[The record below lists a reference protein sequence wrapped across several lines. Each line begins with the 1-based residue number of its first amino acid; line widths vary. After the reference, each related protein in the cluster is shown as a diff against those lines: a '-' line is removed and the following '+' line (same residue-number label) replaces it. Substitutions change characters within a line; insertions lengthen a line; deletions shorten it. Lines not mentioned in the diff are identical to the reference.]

1 MVKMKIINLDCDGT
15 WIDLYGVNNWLAD
28 LINEQTRPYEEAKPL
43 VNLSLLAR
51 ILNKLQRQGYE
62 INIISWTSKNST
74 IQYHEAVKEAKI
86 KWLKKHIPS
95 VKWNHLYIV
104 PYGTP
109 KQTLSSGYLFDDEE
123 KNRLDWGE
131 GAMPETNLINNLKNV
146 LT

>member
-15 WIDLYGVNNWLAD
+15 WIDLYGVDNWLTD

-51 ILNKLQRQGYE
+51 ILNKLQHQGYE

-123 KNRLDWGE
+123 KNRLNWGE
-131 GAMPETNLINNLKNV
+131 GAMPETNLINNLKNL